1 MLTKPV
7 GRPRRCKQASSEVVG
22 LRLTQQEKTK
32 LDHFCFVYEQSPSEL
47 IRSTLDLLDYI

>member
-7 GRPRRCKQASSEVVG
+7 GRPRRCNQASSEVVG

-32 LDHFCFVYEQSPSEL
+32 LDHFCYVYEQSPSEL